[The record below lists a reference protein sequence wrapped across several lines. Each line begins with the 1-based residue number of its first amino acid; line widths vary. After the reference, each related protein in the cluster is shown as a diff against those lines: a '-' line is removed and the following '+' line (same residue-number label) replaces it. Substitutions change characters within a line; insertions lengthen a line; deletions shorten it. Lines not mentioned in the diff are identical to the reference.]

1 MFDSLSPSALQ
12 LKAMLGGA
20 DSHLR
25 ERLEEPVQQTL
36 ASPRTVVV
44 PGTTHFLPQERP
56 DDVARLMGEFLS
68 D

>member
-1 MFDSLSPSALQ
+1 
-12 LKAMLGGA
+12 MLGGA